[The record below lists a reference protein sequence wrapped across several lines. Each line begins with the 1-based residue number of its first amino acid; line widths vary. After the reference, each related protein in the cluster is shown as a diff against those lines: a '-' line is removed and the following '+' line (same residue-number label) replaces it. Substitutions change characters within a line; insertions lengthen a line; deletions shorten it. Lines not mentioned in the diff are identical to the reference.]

1 MSSTDATAE
10 APDLD
15 PVDQNDT
22 DPGNTTQ
29 PGDTGGDPAKDD
41 DEEFMNMIYIA
52 LGALGVAL
60 LLFVV
65 LYLLKRKLCP
75 EKADQ
80 MDENGREIEV
90 ASPQSKWPSS

>member
-1 MSSTDATAE
+1 MSSADTTAE
-10 APDLD
+10 TPDLD
-15 PVDQNDT
+15 SIDQNDT
-22 DPGNTTQ
+22 DPGNTMQ
-29 PGDTGGDPAKDD
+29 PGDAGGDPTKDD

-80 MDENGREIEV
+80 MGESGREIEV
-90 ASPQSKWPSS
+90 ASPQSQQP